1 MKDQNIK
8 RYQQKEFNLM
18 YKTGKKMRNY
28 IFSLQHNKSQ
38 ENWTHKNKL
47 IIKNF
52 HSFTA
57 RQ

>member
-28 IFSLQHNKSQ
+28 IFFFAAQQKSR
-38 ENWTHKNKL
+38 KL
-47 IIKNF
+47 NTQK
-52 HSFTA
+52 
-57 RQ
+57 